1 MQTKSRHN
9 SATNSLPPLPSSLG
23 PLSLPQLC
31 GVVWWWSE
39 PAQKKVMETELSFQL
54 AAPRDFTTGSPPA
67 LVSLYARAN
76 QLPRSASSP
85 SAKTEGDSRGLPGS
99 RPSGPPR
106 VLPGARG
113 TFLPLLPSTQ
123 LCPIR
128 PHPLKARSSLVPSL
142 PKKGNTKGRPTLRA
156 PKSLAQQIY
165 GWDLEARL

>member
-23 PLSLPQLC
+23 TLSLPQLC

-39 PAQKKVMETELSFQL
+39 PAQKKVMEKETFFQL
-54 AAPRDFTTGSPPA
+54 AAPRDFTAGSPPA

-123 LCPIR
+123 CV
-128 PHPLKARSSLVPSL
+128 PHPPPPLESPFVPRPPPSKEGEHKGS
-142 PKKGNTKGRPTLRA
+142 PDAPGTKKLGTADLRLG
-156 PKSLAQQIY
+156 SR
-165 GWDLEARL
+165 G